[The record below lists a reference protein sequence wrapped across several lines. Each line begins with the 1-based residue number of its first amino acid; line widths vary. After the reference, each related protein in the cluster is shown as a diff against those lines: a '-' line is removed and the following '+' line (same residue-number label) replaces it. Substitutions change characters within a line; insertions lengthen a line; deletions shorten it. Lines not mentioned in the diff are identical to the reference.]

1 MGNFLG
7 KTISNLIGIDL
18 SDRSGAKGFTFN
30 LERDGKDK
38 MLDENWV

>member
-1 MGNFLG
+1 MVNFLG

-18 SDRSGAKGFTFN
+18 SDRSGANGFAFN

-38 MLDENWV
+38 MLDEN